1 MQSRK
6 LSSTNNTALTQ
17 NSTSSRTW
25 LAVIA
30 LGVSAFSIVTSELA
44 PVGMLSSLAADLHQ
58 TEAGTGRVVMAYGW
72 VAAVAAL
79 LSGAIPST
87 ISRKGLLVG
96 LMLILAISCMAATHA
111 TTMNTFMSARMVGAL
126 AHGAFWALIG
136 TVAAQLVPVEKLGL
150 ATSVVFGG
158 VSAASVLGVPL
169 SSLIADLSGW
179 RTALMAISM
188 LSLATACALLWTL
201 PGLKAPGTLSVSIYY
216 RIVKNPIL
224 LSLYAATACIITA
237 HFAAFTYLEPLL
249 TKELSVP
256 STSVSLL
263 LLVSGLS
270 GLGGNIV
277 AGKLID
283 LHLKKLIIGSL
294 ILSSLS
300 MSVLGMPFIA
310 SLPVTMTGTLLAI
323 WGAGIAI
330 VFVGLQTW
338 LLRSAADAT
347 QPASAI
353 YVAIFNAAIGTGALV
368 GGMLLSA
375 VGLKEMVLVASGII
389 LASVVLVIR
398 LKESVR

>member
-179 RTALMAISM
+179 RTAFMAISM